1 MLARTGSVLSMH
13 MVMRSMLLLL
23 VLLTSSGVLSFDFL
37 SWERES
43 GVRETSYRDLQ
54 DLPQF
59 LGNQTHRDYFKLL
72 KQDGLSVL
80 VGARNMVY
88 NLSLPDLIEN
98 EQEVISSFV
107 IERYTANLLVHKK
120 SKDYLTEL

>member
-1 MLARTGSVLSMH
+1 MLARTGSMLSMH
-13 MVMRSMLLLL
+13 MAVRSMLLL
-23 VLLTSSGVLSFDFL
+23 VLLTSSGVLGFDFL

-107 IERYTANLLVHKK
+107 IERYCQSPGSQKV
-120 SKDYLTEL
+120 

>member
-1 MLARTGSVLSMH
+1 MH
-13 MVMRSMLLLL
+13 MAVRSMLLL

-107 IERYTANLLVHKK
+107 IERYCQSPGSQKV
-120 SKDYLTEL
+120 

>member
-1 MLARTGSVLSMH
+1 MLNNMLARTGWVLSMQ
-13 MVMRSMLLLL
+13 MVMRSMLLL

-59 LGNQTHRDYFKLL
+59 LGNQTHRDYFKNLC
-72 KQDGLSVL
+72 L
-80 VGARNMVY
+80 VSINY
-88 NLSLPDLIEN
+88 KNPHCT
-98 EQEVISSFV
+98 
-107 IERYTANLLVHKK
+107 YCT
-120 SKDYLTEL
+120 